1 MCYTIIIQRR
11 MFVFVTSA
19 WHWKKSCTKKTPKQK
34 KYNKWNPGSLDF
46 DIKGSTTEQK
56 KLSEELGYILSWLI
70 LAVGWTFDTY
80 EPK

>member
-1 MCYTIIIQRR
+1 MTL
-11 MFVFVTSA
+11 
-19 WHWKKSCTKKTPKQK
+19 KKILYKKKTPKQK
-34 KYNKWNPGSLDF
+34 KYNKWNLGSLDF

>member
-1 MCYTIIIQRR
+1 MTL
-11 MFVFVTSA
+11 
-19 WHWKKSCTKKTPKQK
+19 KKILYKKKTPKQK
-34 KYNKWNPGSLDF
+34 KYNKWNLGSLDF

-70 LAVGWTFDTY
+70 LVGWTFDTY

>member
-1 MCYTIIIQRR
+1 MHDTEKNLVQ
-11 MFVFVTSA
+11 
-19 WHWKKSCTKKTPKQK
+19 KKTPKQK